1 MQPGCLSCRLFQNW
15 QDFDEL
21 LIESNWETSE
31 DLIRHLQSQSYK
43 QLLQMMETSRVPPIL
58 RFWTVQD
65 VKGIEF
71 VAVARTSLI

>member
-1 MQPGCLSCRLFQNW
+1 LFQNW